1 MLSQGPVPT
10 VVHGAIEYAVGV
22 LLIVAPFV
30 FAFDATSATAASVV
44 LGLALLAFTATSH
57 LPTALVKSI
66 STGVHVTVDVVLA
79 VLLVALPF
87 LFGFTEEGAP
97 TAMFITLG
105 VAHLLVT
112 IATRFPE
119 RSSAR
124 GGETPA

>member
-10 VVHGAIEYAVGV
+10 LVHGAVEYAVGL

-30 FAFDATSATAASVV
+30 FSFDATSATAASVV
-44 LGLALLAFTATSH
+44 LGLALLAFTATSR
-57 LPTALVKSI
+57 LPTGLVKSI

-105 VAHLLVT
+105 VAHLLIT

-119 RSSAR
+119 RTSA